1 MRQLSSVGDSSSLT
15 RKCSLPVLPVSRKCS
30 LPVLPVSRKCSLP
43 VLLSYRSLTREQ
55 AAGRGE
61 GR

>member
-15 RKCSLPVLPVSRKCS
+15 RKGS